1 MRSTIRTPLRLSSRA
16 AALAAASLLL
26 AACGGG
32 SDPLTAEESDS
43 PSSDGSSGGAVVIGS
58 ANFAENT
65 LLAEIFAGALKAK
78 GVDVDTK
85 LNIGA
90 RDVYLKAME
99 PSDGSVDIMPEY
111 TGVLRD
117 FFKAGQKG
125 TDAKEV
131 YDELT
136 ASLPDYLTA
145 LEPSAAEDKD
155 AVVVT
160 QETADKYGLKTIG
173 DLADVAGDLT
183 LGGPPEFKTRFTG
196 IPGLKEVYGV
206 EFGDFRALDAGG
218 PLTLQALLNGQI
230 DAGNIFTTD
239 PNIAAEDLVVLED
252 PDSLFAAQ
260 NIVPLVSTDVLTDD
274 IESTLNKVSAALDT
288 DTLVQLNAE
297 VILDKKDPGEV
308 AQEFLSDNG
317 LA

>member
-252 PDSLFAAQ
+252 PDSLFAAL
-260 NIVPLVSTDVLTDD
+260 NI
-274 IESTLNKVSAALDT
+274 

>member
-173 DLADVAGDLT
+173 DLAEVAGDLT